1 MNKAIPD
8 PITVP
13 TPVDIPP
20 VEVEQAPEEPEAEDA
35 PIFTPFDTDFTDV
48 NADEAKYS
56 DLINNSLD
64 PAEFLNDLAAQ
75 LGIADQ
81 VKITAAE
88 TPEVSKDEIGIF
100 DIPEMPDA
108 EPIEIVDEEDD
119 VEYPDPVEEV
129 ETAVKIGDID

>member
-8 PITVP
+8 PITAP
-13 TPVDIPP
+13 TPIDTPP
-20 VEVEQAPEEPEAEDA
+20 LEVEQAPEEPETEDA

-48 NADEAKYS
+48 SADEAKYS

-64 PAEFLNDLAAQ
+64 PAEFLKDLAAQ

-81 VKITAAE
+81 VNIVATE

-100 DIPEMPDA
+100 DIPEMPDV
-108 EPIEIVDEEDD
+108 EPIEIVDEDD

-129 ETAVKIGDID
+129 ETAVKVGDID